1 MVTKQDIIDG
11 IRSLGLSSSIVCLHS
26 SLKSFGHVEGGAD
39 TVVQAFVQE
48 GCTLVVPTYL
58 FDSQVPAPAGRVVAR
73 NGGEAEETKGRSLQ
87 DAASWNPSSKKIAA
101 GMGAIPQAVL
111 NTPGAVRGDHPLNSI
126 SALGPE
132 AKELIAAQE
141 PLDVYGPY
149 RRAYERGGYL
159 LLIGVDLT
167 KATPLHFS
175 EQVAGRNSFR
185 RWALGEDGEIL
196 EVEIGSCSN
205 GFGKFDGVV
214 ADIEAR
220 VRVGESLWRMFPLQ
234 EFIDRTSREIVEN
247 PQITHCHRPTCLRC
261 DDAVVGGPILPGKH

>member
-1 MVTKQDIIDG
+1 MSAFLLEVLWAC
-11 IRSLGLSSSIVCLHS
+11 RR
-26 SLKSFGHVEGGAD
+26 GAD

-48 GCTLVVPTYL
+48 GCLGGSYL
-58 FDSQVPAPAGRVVAR
+58 PLRLPGASAAESRRRNRLKRRRKVFRMLRHGIPAAR
-73 NGGEAEETKGRSLQ
+73 
-87 DAASWNPSSKKIAA
+87 KIAA
-101 GMGAIPQAVL
+101 GMGALGVL

-214 ADIEAR
+214 ADIETER
-220 VRVGESLWRMFPLQ
+220 SRGDLFVFPG
-234 EFIDRTSREIVEN
+234 VY
-247 PQITHCHRPTCLRC
+247 
-261 DDAVVGGPILPGKH
+261 